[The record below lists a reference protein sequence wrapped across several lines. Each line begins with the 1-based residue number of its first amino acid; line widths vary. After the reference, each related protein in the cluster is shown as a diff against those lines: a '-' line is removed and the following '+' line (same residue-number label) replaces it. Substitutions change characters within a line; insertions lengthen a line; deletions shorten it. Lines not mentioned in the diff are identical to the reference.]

1 MDGEITKDNLQQK
14 ILDLK
19 KMYTDHHDVV
29 VAIGECGIDT
39 YYPGSEDS
47 LPLQQELFVAQ
58 CALAQ
63 ELRLPLMLHIRK
75 DFATAFEILK
85 NYRDMTIYIH
95 CRGF

>member
-1 MDGEITKDNLQQK
+1 MDGEISSDNLQQK

-19 KMYTDHHDVV
+19 KMYEEYKNVV

-39 YYPGSEDS
+39 YYPGSEAF
-47 LPLQQELFVAQ
+47 LPLQQQLFVAQ
-58 CALAQ
+58 CDLAK
-63 ELRLPLMLHIRK
+63 ELGLPLMLHIRK
-75 DFATAFEILK
+75 DFDTAFNILQ